1 METEKFSEH
10 MSVFVQVAQARSFS
24 AVARGMG
31 MAASSVSRQIDAL
44 EAELGICLFT
54 RSTRALVLTDA
65 GELLFERA
73 VKILQDMADARD
85 ELISMERNVTGVL
98 RVSCLPAFGRRH
110 VVPHLSSLFEQYPK
124 LCVELELTERIVD
137 PVVDRVDAVLR
148 VGQQPDSS
156 LISQTIA
163 SQRYVICASPD
174 YLLRHGTPATVQE
187 LNHHRLI
194 DRGHRTSMRGWR
206 ELFSKDQV
214 CEQAFAFQC
223 NDCDSR
229 RQAVLQGLGIG
240 LVPDWSIGEDI
251 GAGRVVELQ
260 LDDLI
265 PQPETGIY
273 LLRALPRASLKLRA
287 FSDHLIRHIGSPPI
301 WQQAMARVRPHPPAG
316 SDPARGLI
324 PSIHAEA

>member
-1 METEKFSEH
+1 METEKFAEH
-10 MSVFVQVAQARSFS
+10 MSVFVHVAQSRSFS
-24 AVARGMG
+24 AVARSKG
-31 MAASSVSRQIDAL
+31 MAASSVSRQVDAL

-85 ELISMERNVTGVL
+85 ELVTLEHSVSGIL

-110 VVPHLSSLFEQYPK
+110 VVPHLPGLFAKYPK
-124 LCVELELTERIVD
+124 LSVELELTERIVD
-137 PVVDRVDAVLR
+137 PVVDRMDAVLR

-156 LISQTIA
+156 LVSLTIA

-174 YLLRHGTPATVQE
+174 YLRQYGRPVTVQA

-214 CEQAFAFQC
+214 SDQAFAFQC

-240 LVPDWSIGEDI
+240 LVPDWAIGEDI
-251 GAGRVVELQ
+251 EAGRVVELV
-260 LDDLI
+260 LDDLL
-265 PQPETGIY
+265 PQADTGVY
-273 LLRALPRASLKLRA
+273 LLRALPRASVKLRA

-301 WQQAMARVRPHPPAG
+301 WQRSGRSPA
-316 SDPARGLI
+316 
-324 PSIHAEA
+324 